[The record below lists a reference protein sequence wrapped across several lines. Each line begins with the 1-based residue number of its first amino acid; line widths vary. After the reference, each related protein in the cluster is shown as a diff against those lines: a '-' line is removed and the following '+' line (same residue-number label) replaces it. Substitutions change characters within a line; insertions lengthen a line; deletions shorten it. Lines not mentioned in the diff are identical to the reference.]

1 MLPTTLSL
9 LGAVILILD
18 EWHCRMAA
26 KDLRRGPAAAKI
38 SLGANAWRIVPAE
51 FYEKF
56 RTPFA
61 SAD

>member
-1 MLPTTLSL
+1 
-9 LGAVILILD
+9 
-18 EWHCRMAA
+18 MAA

-38 SLGANAWRIVPAE
+38 LLGANAWRIVPAE